1 MALAVDGLGLIRL
14 EPRPSYSPPCQV
26 LSTFALLSRRLKR
39 PTGEPCLPRTP
50 GWRRNPRVGAP
61 GPAAFHTGGAGF
73 RPPRPFRAPPRAC
86 GSLSPRRPRLPARAW
101 RVGSSEV
108 RGRARSASG
117 AQAAQAGPA
126 GSRPCTCRLPPTAP
140 LPPPARPAP
149 EGSACPPTR
158 RTERGRRQRDVQRG
172 GQSGGGAERGSGKR
186 PRRRGRR
193 GGAARGGQR
202 LTAAC
207 GASCCPPWA
216 EAAADG
222 RQARRRGKPRAQPSR
237 AHRAQRPGLRAMG
250 RAGGGG
256 PSRGPP
262 PALLL
267 LGATLVLIAGAVPGR
282 YPPRPQPALAPHPC
296 QGSRWLPSG
305 PGGVPKP

>member
-149 EGSACPPTR
+149 EGSACPPDQENREGPASTR
-158 RTERGRRQRDVQRG
+158 RAAGRAEWGRRRARQRQAAAAARE
-172 GQSGGGAERGSGKR
+172 A
-186 PRRRGRR
+186 GRR
-193 GGAARGGQR
+193 GARR
-202 LTAAC
+202 T
-207 GASCCPPWA
+207 
-216 EAAADG
+216 AADG
-222 RQARRRGKPRAQPSR
+222 GMRR
-237 AHRAQRPGLRAMG
+237 LM
-250 RAGGGG
+250 
-256 PSRGPP
+256 
-262 PALLL
+262 
-267 LGATLVLIAGAVPGR
+267 
-282 YPPRPQPALAPHPC
+282 
-296 QGSRWLPSG
+296 LPTVG
-305 PGGVPKP
+305 